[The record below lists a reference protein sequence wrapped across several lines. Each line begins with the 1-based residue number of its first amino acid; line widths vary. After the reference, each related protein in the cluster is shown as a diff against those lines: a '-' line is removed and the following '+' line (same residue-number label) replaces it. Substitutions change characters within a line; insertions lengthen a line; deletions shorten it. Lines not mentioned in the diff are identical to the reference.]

1 MEKNNIFIGKINKD
15 KCYVNDGKYGY
26 FLTCN
31 KKNYKIPEWFPHE
44 KMDLETAKNFIA
56 YKDKMAEVYAD
67 KPVQPKK
74 EETKEET
81 EEVDGDESSEEEP
94 TLSLSKNKKK

>member
-44 KMDLETAKNFIA
+44 KMDLETAKFFIA

-74 EETKEET
+74 ANTKEET
-81 EEVDGDESSEEEP
+81 EEEP

>member
-1 MEKNNIFIGKINKD
+1 MENKNIFLGKLNKN

-26 FLTCN
+26 FLTCD

-56 YKDKMAEVYAD
+56 YKDKMSHLYSNNSEIEKA
-67 KPVQPKK
+67 
-74 EETKEET
+74 
-81 EEVDGDESSEEEP
+81 EEVEEDDGSSNGE
-94 TLSLSKNKKK
+94 LQK